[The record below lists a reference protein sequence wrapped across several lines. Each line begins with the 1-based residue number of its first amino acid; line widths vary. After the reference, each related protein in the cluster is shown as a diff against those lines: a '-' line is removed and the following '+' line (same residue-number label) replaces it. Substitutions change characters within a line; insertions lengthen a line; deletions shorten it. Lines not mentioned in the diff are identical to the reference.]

1 MQEFKAKAKRTQKMT
16 RDGVVETNQATG
28 EQTRKSQRE
37 TDDFSGDTAENMT
50 GKALNRA
57 DTERQ
62 RHKAKKRRR
71 KARKD
76 AKQAAKA
83 ATQPQASRL
92 QFKEE
97 ERTDPELAKYVKK
110 SEKAADRLEAA
121 REKIPKQKRIK
132 AAREF
137 DEATGRAKTRLYF
150 EKTDKPQN
158 GKLHHNPADRPVR
171 EIKNYVHG
179 KVSEVEKDNSGVEG
193 AHKSEKVAEKAGGYA
208 SRKLKEGYRSH
219 KLKPYREA
227 AKAEAASRKADTNY
241 LYHKTL
247 KENPELASNPLSR
260 FHQKQQIKRQ
270 YAKDLRA
277 AQKAGAT
284 AGKTAGAAKNTRK
297 ATQKA
302 GEATKKT
309 TDFIARHWKGILTV
323 GVFLL
328 LIVMIF
334 TGLSSCAA
342 IIQGGVSSILG
353 TSYTAEDEAIR
364 EVEADYKELES
375 GLREEIADIETDYPD
390 YDEYQY
396 HLDEIG
402 HNPFALASYLT
413 AKLYDYTREE
423 AQAEIQALFEKQYTL
438 TLREEIQ
445 TRYRTETTTDPETG
459 ETTTE
464 EIPYDYYILHVTLT
478 NRNMETLAGEL
489 LTPEQKEMFDIYM
502 ETKGNK
508 PDVFGEDYAAGT
520 PGSGEYTDYEIPP
533 EALSDERFAAM
544 IEEAEKYL
552 GYPYVWGG
560 SSPSTS
566 FDCSGFVCWV
576 INHSGAG
583 SVGRTTAQGIFNHT
597 TPIAPSEAKPGDI
610 IFFTGTYDSGSAV
623 SHVGIYVGNGM
634 MIHCGNPISYASVN
648 TPYWQSHFYAYGRLP

>member
-1 MQEFKAKAKRTQKMT
+1 MQEFKAKAKTTQKMT
-16 RDGVVETNQATG
+16 RDGVVETNKSTG
-28 EQTRKSQRE
+28 EQTRTSQRE
-37 TDDFSGDTAENMT
+37 TDDFSGSTAENVT
-50 GKALNRA
+50 GKAFDRA
-57 DTERQ
+57 ATERQ
-62 RHKAKKRRR
+62 RYKAMKRRK
-71 KARKD
+71 KANKE
-76 AKQAAKA
+76 AKQARE
-83 ATQPQASRL
+83 ATGKQTTRL
-92 QFKEE
+92 QFTDE
-97 ERTDPELAKYVKK
+97 ERTDPELSKYVKK
-110 SEKAADRLEAA
+110 SEEAADRLEAA
-121 REKIPKQKRIK
+121 RAKIPKQKRIK
-132 AAREF
+132 MAREF

-150 EKTDKPQN
+150 EETDKPPS
-158 GKLHHNPADRPVR
+158 GKLYHNPADRPIQ
-171 EIKNYVHG
+171 EIKNFVHG
-179 KVSEVEKDNSGVEG
+179 KVGEVEKENSGVEG
-193 AHKSEKVAEKAGGYA
+193 AHKTEKLAEKAGGYA
-208 SRKLKEGYRSH
+208 KRKLKEGYRSH

-227 AKAEAASRKADTNY
+227 EKAQAASMKADTNY

-270 YAKDLRA
+270 YAKDLRN
-277 AQKAGAT
+277 
-284 AGKTAGAAKNTRK
+284 AGKSAGKAARK
-297 ATQKA
+297 TGKAA

-309 TDFIARHWKGILTV
+309 TDFIARHWKGILTAC
-323 GVFLL
+323 VFLL
-328 LIVMIF
+328 LIVLIF

-342 IIQGGVSSILG
+342 VIQGGVTSIVG

-402 HNPFALASYLT
+402 HDPFALASYLT

-445 TRYRTETTTDPETG
+445 TRYRTETTTDPDTG

-464 EIPYDYYILHVTLT
+464 QVPYDYYILHVTLT
-478 NRNMETLAGEL
+478 NKNIETLAGEL

-508 PDVFGEDYAAGT
+508 PDVFGENYAT
-520 PGSGEYTDYEIPP
+520 QPGGGQYTDYEIPP

-544 IEEAEKYL
+544 IAEAEKYL

-583 SVGRTTAQGIFNHT
+583 SIGRTTAQGIFNYT
-597 TPIAPSEAKPGDI
+597 TPIAPNEAKPGDI

-648 TPYWQSHFYAYGRLP
+648 TPYWQQHFYAYGRLP

>member
-1 MQEFKAKAKRTQKMT
+1 MQEFKAKAKMTQKMT
-16 RDGVVETNQATG
+16 RDGVVETNEATG
-28 EQTRKSQRE
+28 EQTRTSQRE
-37 TDDFSGDTAENMT
+37 TDDFSGDTAENVT

-57 DTERQ
+57 AAERQ
-62 RHKAKKRRR
+62 RHKAKKRRK
-71 KARKD
+71 KADK
-76 AKQAAKA
+76 
-83 ATQPQASRL
+83 ATQKAQEATGKQTTRL
-92 QFKEE
+92 QFSEA
-97 ERTDPELAKYVKK
+97 ERSDPELAKYVKK
-110 SEKAADRLEAA
+110 SEKAADKLEAA

-150 EKTDKPQN
+150 EKTDKPPN
-158 GKLHHNPADRPVR
+158 GKLRHNPADRPVR

-193 AHKSEKVAEKAGGYA
+193 AHKSEKVAERAGGYA
-208 SRKLKEGYRSH
+208 ARKLKEGYRSH

-227 AKAEAASRKADTNY
+227 AKAEAASQKADTNY

-260 FHQKQQIKRQ
+260 FHQKQQIKKQ
-270 YAKDLRA
+270 YAKELRN
-277 AQKAGAT
+277 
-284 AGKTAGAAKNTRK
+284 AGKSAGTAAKNTRK
-297 ATQKA
+297 AAQKA

-309 TDFIARHWKGILTV
+309 TDFIARHWKAILTV

-342 IIQGGVSSILG
+342 VIQGGVTSIVG

-364 EVEADYKELES
+364 QVEADYKELER

-478 NRNMETLAGEL
+478 NKNIETLAGEL

-508 PDVFGEDYAAGT
+508 PDVFGDDYAAGT
-520 PGSGEYTDYEIPP
+520 PGGGEYTDYEIPP

-544 IEEAEKYL
+544 IAEAEKYL

-576 INHSGAG
+576 INHSGVG
-583 SVGRTTAQGIFNHT
+583 SVGRTTAQGIFNYT

-623 SHVGIYVGNGM
+623 SHVGIYAGNGM

-648 TPYWQSHFYAYGRLP
+648 TPYWQSHFYSYGRLP

>member
-1 MQEFKAKAKRTQKMT
+1 MQEFKARAKMTQKMT
-16 RDGVVETNQATG
+16 RDGVVETNEATG
-28 EQTRKSQRE
+28 EQTRTSQRE
-37 TDDFSGDTAENMT
+37 TDDFSGDTAENVT

-57 DTERQ
+57 AAERQ
-62 RHKAKKRRR
+62 RHKAKKRRK
-71 KARKD
+71 KADK
-76 AKQAAKA
+76 
-83 ATQPQASRL
+83 ATQKAQEATGKQTTRL
-92 QFKEE
+92 QFSEA
-97 ERTDPELAKYVKK
+97 ERSDPELAKYVKK

-150 EKTDKPQN
+150 EKTDKPPN

-193 AHKSEKVAEKAGGYA
+193 AHKSEKVAERAGGYA
-208 SRKLKEGYRSH
+208 ARKLKEGYRSH

-227 AKAEAASRKADTNY
+227 AKAEAASQKADTNY

-297 ATQKA
+297 TTQKA

-309 TDFIARHWKGILTV
+309 TDFIARHWKAILTV

-342 IIQGGVSSILG
+342 VIQGGVTSIVG

-364 EVEADYKELES
+364 QVEADYKELGS

-478 NRNMETLAGEL
+478 NKNIETLAGEL

-508 PDVFGEDYAAGT
+508 PDVFGDDYATGT
-520 PGSGEYTDYEIPP
+520 PGGGEYTDYEIPP

-544 IEEAEKYL
+544 IAEAEKYL

-576 INHSGAG
+576 INHSGVG
-583 SVGRTTAQGIFNHT
+583 NVGRTTAQGIFNYT

-648 TPYWQSHFYAYGRLP
+648 TPYWQSHFYSYGRLP

>member
-1 MQEFKAKAKRTQKMT
+1 MQEFKAKAKMTQKMT
-16 RDGVVETNQATG
+16 RDGVVETNEATG
-28 EQTRKSQRE
+28 EQTRTSQRE
-37 TDDFSGDTAENMT
+37 TDDFSGDTAENVT

-57 DTERQ
+57 AAERQ
-62 RHKAKKRRR
+62 RHKAKKRRK
-71 KARKD
+71 KADK
-76 AKQAAKA
+76 
-83 ATQPQASRL
+83 ATQKAQEATGKQTTRL
-92 QFKEE
+92 QFSEA

-150 EKTDKPQN
+150 EKTDKPPN

-193 AHKSEKVAEKAGGYA
+193 AHKSEKVAERAGGYA
-208 SRKLKEGYRSH
+208 ARKLKEGYRSH

-227 AKAEAASRKADTNY
+227 AKAEAASQKADTNY

-277 AQKAGAT
+277 AQKAGTA

-297 ATQKA
+297 AAQKA

-309 TDFIARHWKGILTV
+309 TDFIARHWKAILTV

-342 IIQGGVSSILG
+342 VIQGGVTSIVG

-364 EVEADYKELES
+364 QVEADYKELES

-478 NRNMETLAGEL
+478 NKNIETLAGEL

-508 PDVFGEDYAAGT
+508 PDVFGDDYAAGT
-520 PGSGEYTDYEIPP
+520 PGGGEYTDYEIPP
-533 EALSDERFAAM
+533 EALSDERFADM
-544 IEEAEKYL
+544 IAEAEKYL

-576 INHSGAG
+576 INHSGVG
-583 SVGRTTAQGIFNHT
+583 NVGRTTAQGIFNYT

-648 TPYWQSHFYAYGRLP
+648 TPYWQSHFYSYGRLP

>member
-1 MQEFKAKAKRTQKMT
+1 MQEFKATAKTTQKMT

-28 EQTRKSQRE
+28 EQTKKSQRE
-37 TDDFSGDTAENMT
+37 TDDFSGDTAESMT
-50 GKALNRA
+50 GKALDRA
-57 DTERQ
+57 ATERQ
-62 RHKAKKRRR
+62 RHKAKKRRK
-71 KARKD
+71 KAN
-76 AKQAAKA
+76 KA
-83 ATQPQASRL
+83 AQKAQEATGKQTTRL

-110 SEKAADRLEAA
+110 SEKAADKLEAA

-150 EKTDKPQN
+150 EKTDKPPN
-158 GKLHHNPADRPVR
+158 GKLHHNPADRPMR

-179 KVSEVEKDNSGVEG
+179 KVGEVEKDNSGVEG
-193 AHKSEKVAEKAGGYA
+193 AHKSEKVAERAGGYA

-219 KLKPYREA
+219 KLKPYRQA
-227 AKAEAASRKADTNY
+227 AKAEAASQKADTNY

-247 KENPELASNPLSR
+247 KENPELACNPLSR
-260 FHQKQQIKRQ
+260 FHQKQQIKKQ
-270 YAKDLRA
+270 YAKELRGVG
-277 AQKAGAT
+277 KS
-284 AGKTAGAAKNTRK
+284 AGKTAKNTRK
-297 ATQKA
+297 AAQKA

-342 IIQGGVSSILG
+342 IIQGGVSSIVG

-364 EVEADYKELES
+364 EVEADYKELER

-478 NRNMETLAGEL
+478 NKNIETLAGEL

-508 PDVFGEDYAAGT
+508 PDVFGDDYATGT

-544 IEEAEKYL
+544 IAEAEKYL

-576 INHSGAG
+576 INQSGVG

-597 TPIAPSEAKPGDI
+597 TPITPSEAKPGDI

-623 SHVGIYVGNGM
+623 SHVGIYAGNGM

-648 TPYWQSHFYAYGRLP
+648 TPYWQSHFYSYGRLP

>member
-1 MQEFKAKAKRTQKMT
+1 MQEFKAKAKTTQKMT

-28 EQTRKSQRE
+28 EQTQKSQRE
-37 TDDFSGDTAENMT
+37 TDDFSGGTAENMT

-57 DTERQ
+57 AAERQ
-62 RHKAKKRRR
+62 HHKAKKRRK
-71 KARKD
+71 KADK
-76 AKQAAKA
+76 AVKKAQEATGKQ
-83 ATQPQASRL
+83 TTRL
-92 QFKEE
+92 QFSEA

-132 AAREF
+132 AARKF
-137 DEATGRAKTRLYF
+137 DEETGRAKTRLYF
-150 EKTDKPQN
+150 EKTDKPPN

-193 AHKSEKVAEKAGGYA
+193 AHKSEKVAERAGSYA

-227 AKAEAASRKADTNY
+227 AKAEAASQKADTNY

-277 AQKAGAT
+277 AQKAGKT
-284 AGKTAGAAKNTRK
+284 AGKTAGAAKNARK
-297 ATQKA
+297 AAGKA

-342 IIQGGVSSILG
+342 IIQGGVSSIVG

-375 GLREEIADIETDYPD
+375 ELREEIADIETDYPD

-402 HNPFALASYLT
+402 HDPFALASYLT

-438 TLREEIQ
+438 ALREEIQ

-478 NRNMETLAGEL
+478 NKNIKTLAGEL
-489 LTPEQKEMFDIYM
+489 LTPEQKEMFDVYM

-508 PDVFGEDYAAGT
+508 PDVFGDDYATGT

-544 IEEAEKYL
+544 IAEAEKYL

-576 INHSGAG
+576 INQSGVG
-583 SVGRTTAQGIFNHT
+583 SVGRTTAQGIFNYT
-597 TPIAPSEAKPGDI
+597 TPIAPGEAKPGDI

-623 SHVGIYVGNGM
+623 SHVGIYAGNGM

-648 TPYWQSHFYAYGRLP
+648 TPYWQSHFYSYGRLP

>member
-1 MQEFKAKAKRTQKMT
+1 MQEFKAKAKTTQKMT

-28 EQTRKSQRE
+28 EQTRKSRRE
-37 TDDFSGDTAENMT
+37 TDDFSGDTAENVT
-50 GKALNRA
+50 GKAFDRA
-57 DTERQ
+57 ATERQ
-62 RHKAKKRRR
+62 RHKAKKRRK
-71 KARKD
+71 KAEKE
-76 AKQAAKA
+76 AKKAQEAAGK
-83 ATQPQASRL
+83 QASRL
-92 QFKEE
+92 QFSDE
-97 ERTDPELAKYVKK
+97 ERTDPELAKYVQK

-121 REKIPKQKRIK
+121 RAKIPKQKRIK

-150 EKTDKPQN
+150 EKTDKPPDT
-158 GKLHHNPADRPVR
+158 KLHHNPADRPLR

-179 KVSEVEKDNSGVEG
+179 KVGEVEKENSGVEG
-193 AHKSEKVAEKAGGYA
+193 AHKTEKLAEKAGGYA

-227 AKAEAASRKADTNY
+227 AKAEVASMKADTNY
-241 LYHKTL
+241 LYHKTI

-270 YAKDLRA
+270 YAKDLR
-277 AQKAGAT
+277 G
-284 AGKTAGAAKNTRK
+284 AGKSARKAAKKTGK
-297 ATQKA
+297 AA

-309 TDFIARHWKGILTV
+309 TDFIARHWKGILTAS
-323 GVFLL
+323 VFLL

-342 IIQGGVSSILG
+342 ILQGGVTSVVG

-364 EVEADYKELES
+364 EVEADYKELEKD
-375 GLREEIADIETDYPD
+375 LREEIADIESDYPD

-413 AKLYDYTREE
+413 AKLYDYTRQE
-423 AQAEIQALFEKQYTL
+423 AQAELQALFEKQYTL

-445 TRYRTETTTDPETG
+445 TRYRTETTTDPDTG

-464 EIPYDYYILHVTLT
+464 EVPYDYYILHVTLT
-478 NRNMETLAGEL
+478 NKNIETLAGEL

-508 PDVFGEDYAAGT
+508 PDIFGEDYAAT
-520 PGSGEYTDYEIPP
+520 PGGGQYTDYEIPP

-544 IEEAEKYL
+544 IAEAEKYL

-583 SVGRTTAQGIFNHT
+583 SVGRTTAQGIFNYT

-648 TPYWQSHFYAYGRLP
+648 TPYWQSHFYSYGRLP

>member
-1 MQEFKAKAKRTQKMT
+1 MQEFKAKAKTTQKMT
-16 RDGVVETNQATG
+16 RDGVVETNKATG
-28 EQTRKSQRE
+28 EQTRTSQRE

-57 DTERQ
+57 ATERQ

-71 KARKD
+71 KAKKD

-83 ATQPQASRL
+83 AGQPQASRL
-92 QFKEE
+92 QFSEA
-97 ERTDPELAKYVKK
+97 ERTDPELSKYVKK

-150 EKTDKPQN
+150 EKTDKPPN
-158 GKLHHNPADRPVR
+158 GKLHHNPADRPIR

-179 KVSEVEKDNSGVEG
+179 KVGEVEKENSGVEG
-193 AHKSEKVAEKAGGYA
+193 AHKSEKLAEKAGGYA
-208 SRKLKEGYRSH
+208 ARKLKEGYRSH
-219 KLKPYREA
+219 KLKPYKKA
-227 AKAEAASRKADTNY
+227 AKAEEASRKADTNY

-277 AQKAGAT
+277 AQKAGKSV
-284 AGKTAGAAKNTRK
+284 GKTAKKTGK
-297 ATQKA
+297 AA

-328 LIVMIF
+328 LTVMIF

-342 IIQGGVSSILG
+342 VIQGGVTSIVG

-364 EVEADYKELES
+364 EVEADYKELEKD
-375 GLREEIADIETDYPD
+375 LREEIADIESDYPD

-402 HNPFALASYLT
+402 HDPFALASYLT
-413 AKLYDYTREE
+413 AKLYDYTRQE

-445 TRYRTETTTDPETG
+445 TRYRTETTT
-459 ETTTE
+459 E
-464 EIPYDYYILHVTLT
+464 EVPYDYYILHVTLT
-478 NRNMETLAGEL
+478 NKNIETLAGEL

-520 PGSGEYTDYEIPP
+520 PGGGEYTDYEIPP

-544 IEEAEKYL
+544 IAEAEKYL

-576 INHSGAG
+576 INHSGVG

-623 SHVGIYVGNGM
+623 SHVGIYAGNGM

-648 TPYWQSHFYAYGRLP
+648 TPYWQSHFYSYSRLP

>member
-1 MQEFKAKAKRTQKMT
+1 MQEFKAKAKTTQKMT

-28 EQTRKSQRE
+28 EQTKKSQRE
-37 TDDFSGDTAENMT
+37 TDDFSGGTVENMT

-57 DTERQ
+57 AERQ
-62 RHKAKKRRR
+62 RHKAKKRRK
-71 KARKD
+71 KADK
-76 AKQAAKA
+76 AVKKAQEATGKQ
-83 ATQPQASRL
+83 TTRL
-92 QFKEE
+92 QFSEA

-150 EKTDKPQN
+150 EKTDKPPN

-193 AHKSEKVAEKAGGYA
+193 AHKSEKLAERAGSYA

-219 KLKPYREA
+219 KLKPYRKA
-227 AKAEAASRKADTNY
+227 AEAEAASQKADTNY

-260 FHQKQQIKRQ
+260 FHQKQQIKKQ

-297 ATQKA
+297 AAQKA

-309 TDFIARHWKGILTV
+309 TDFIARHWKAILTV

-342 IIQGGVSSILG
+342 VIQGGVSSVLG

-375 GLREEIADIETDYPD
+375 ELREEIADIETDYPD

-402 HNPFALASYLT
+402 HDPFALASYLT

-478 NRNMETLAGEL
+478 NKNMETLAGEL

-520 PGSGEYTDYEIPP
+520 PGGGEYTDYEIPP

-544 IEEAEKYL
+544 IAEAEKYL

-576 INHSGAG
+576 INHSGG
-583 SVGRTTAQGIFNHT
+583 SVGRTTAQGIFNYT

-623 SHVGIYVGNGM
+623 SHVGIYAGNGM

-648 TPYWQSHFYAYGRLP
+648 TPYWQSHFYSYGRLP

>member
-37 TDDFSGDTAENMT
+37 TEDFSGDTAENVT
-50 GKALNRA
+50 GKSLNRA
-57 DTERQ
+57 ATERQ
-62 RHKAKKRRR
+62 RHKAKKRRK
-71 KARKD
+71 KAN
-76 AKQAAKA
+76 KA
-83 ATQPQASRL
+83 AQKAQEATGKQTTRL

-110 SEKAADRLEAA
+110 SEKAADKLEAA

-132 AAREF
+132 AARKF
-137 DEATGRAKTRLYF
+137 DEETGRAKTRLYF
-150 EKTDKPQN
+150 EKTDKPPN

-193 AHKSEKVAEKAGGYA
+193 AHKSEKAAERASSYA

-227 AKAEAASRKADTNY
+227 AKAEAASQKADTNY

-277 AQKAGAT
+277 AQKAGKT

-297 ATQKA
+297 TAQKA

-342 IIQGGVSSILG
+342 IIQGGVSSIVG

-364 EVEADYKELES
+364 QVETDYKELER

-413 AKLYDYTREE
+413 AKHYDYTREE
-423 AQAEIQALFEKQYTL
+423 ARAEIQALFEKQYTL

-445 TRYRTETTTDPETG
+445 TRYHTETTTDPETG

-478 NRNMETLAGEL
+478 NKNIEALAGEL

-508 PDVFGEDYAAGT
+508 PDIFGDDYAAGT
-520 PGSGEYTDYEIPP
+520 PGGGEYTDYEIPP

-544 IEEAEKYL
+544 IAEAEKYL

-583 SVGRTTAQGIFNHT
+583 SVGRTTAQGIFNYT

-623 SHVGIYVGNGM
+623 SHVGIYAGNGM

-648 TPYWQSHFYAYGRLP
+648 TPYWQQHFYAYGRLP

>member
-1 MQEFKAKAKRTQKMT
+1 MQEFKAKAKTTQKMT

-28 EQTRKSQRE
+28 EQTRKSRRE
-37 TDDFSGDTAENMT
+37 TDDFSGDTAENVT
-50 GKALNRA
+50 GKAFDRA
-57 DTERQ
+57 ATERQ

-71 KARKD
+71 KAEKE
-76 AKQAAKA
+76 AKQAQEA
-83 ATQPQASRL
+83 AGKQTSRL
-92 QFKEE
+92 QFSDE
-97 ERTDPELAKYVKK
+97 ERTDPELTKYVKK
-110 SEKAADRLEAA
+110 SEKAADKLEAA
-121 REKIPKQKRIK
+121 RAKIPKQKRLK

-150 EKTDKPQN
+150 EETDKPPS
-158 GKLHHNPADRPVR
+158 GKLHHNPADRPLR

-179 KVSEVEKDNSGVEG
+179 KVGEVEKENSGVEG
-193 AHKSEKVAEKAGGYA
+193 AHKTEKLAEKAGGYA
-208 SRKLKEGYRSH
+208 SRKLKESCRSH
-219 KLKPYREA
+219 NLKPYREA
-227 AKAEAASRKADTNY
+227 AKAEAASMKADTNY
-241 LYHKTL
+241 LYHKTI

-270 YAKDLRA
+270 YAKDLR
-277 AQKAGAT
+277 G
-284 AGKTAGAAKNTRK
+284 AGKSAGKAAKKTGK
-297 ATQKA
+297 AA

-342 IIQGGVSSILG
+342 ILQGGVSSVLG

-364 EVEADYKELES
+364 EVEADYKELEKD
-375 GLREEIADIETDYPD
+375 LREEIADIESDYPD

-413 AKLYDYTREE
+413 AKLYDYTRQE
-423 AQAEIQALFEKQYTL
+423 AQAELQALFEKQYTL

-445 TRYRTETTTDPETG
+445 TRYRTETSTDPETG

-464 EIPYDYYILHVTLT
+464 EVPYDYYILHVTLT
-478 NRNMETLAGEL
+478 NKNIETLAGEL

-508 PDVFGEDYAAGT
+508 PDIFGEDYAAT
-520 PGSGEYTDYEIPP
+520 PGGGQYTDYEIPP

-544 IEEAEKYL
+544 IAEAEKYL

-576 INHSGAG
+576 INQSGVG

-597 TPIAPSEAKPGDI
+597 TPITPSEAKPGDI

-648 TPYWQSHFYAYGRLP
+648 TPYWQQHFYAYGRLP

>member
-1 MQEFKAKAKRTQKMT
+1 MQEFKAKAKTTQKMT
-16 RDGVVETNQATG
+16 RNGVVETNQATG

-37 TDDFSGDTAENMT
+37 TDDFSGDTAENVT
-50 GKALNRA
+50 GKSLNRA
-57 DTERQ
+57 ATERQ
-62 RHKAKKRRR
+62 RHKAKKRRK
-71 KARKD
+71 KAN
-76 AKQAAKA
+76 KA
-83 ATQPQASRL
+83 AQKAQEATGKQTTRL

-97 ERTDPELAKYVKK
+97 ERTAPELAKYVKK
-110 SEKAADRLEAA
+110 SEKAADKLEAA

-150 EKTDKPQN
+150 EKTDKPPN
-158 GKLHHNPADRPVR
+158 GKLHHNPADRPMR

-179 KVSEVEKDNSGVEG
+179 KVCEVEKDNSGVEG
-193 AHKSEKVAEKAGGYA
+193 AHKSEKAAERAGGYA
-208 SRKLKEGYRSH
+208 ARKLKEGYRSH

-227 AKAEAASRKADTNY
+227 ANAEAASRKADTNY

-247 KENPELASNPLSR
+247 KENPELASSPLSR

-277 AQKAGAT
+277 AQKAGKT

-297 ATQKA
+297 AAQKT
-302 GEATKKT
+302 GKATKKT

-342 IIQGGVSSILG
+342 TIQGGVSSIVG

-364 EVEADYKELES
+364 QVEADYKELER

-423 AQAEIQALFEKQYTL
+423 ARAEIQALFEKQYTL

-478 NRNMETLAGEL
+478 NKNIEALAGEL

-508 PDVFGEDYAAGT
+508 PDIFGDDYAAGT

-544 IEEAEKYL
+544 IAEAEKYL

-576 INHSGAG
+576 INHSGVG
-583 SVGRTTAQGIFNHT
+583 SVGRTTAQGIFNYT
-597 TPIAPSEAKPGDI
+597 TPIAPGEAKPGDI

-623 SHVGIYVGNGM
+623 SHVGIYAGNGM

-648 TPYWQSHFYAYGRLP
+648 TPYWQSHFYSYGRLP

>member
-1 MQEFKAKAKRTQKMT
+1 MQEFKAKAKTTQKMT

-37 TDDFSGDTAENMT
+37 TEDFSGDAAENVT

-57 DTERQ
+57 AAERQ

-71 KARKD
+71 KAKKD

-83 ATQPQASRL
+83 AAQPQASRL

-110 SEKAADRLEAA
+110 SEKAADQLEAA

-150 EKTDKPQN
+150 EKTDKPPD
-158 GKLHHNPADRPVR
+158 GKPHRNPADRPLR
-171 EIKNYVHG
+171 EVKNFVHG

-193 AHKSEKVAEKAGGYA
+193 AHKSEKAAEKAGGYA

-219 KLKPYREA
+219 KLKPYRKA
-227 AKAEAASRKADTNY
+227 AKAEAASQKADTNY
-241 LYHKTL
+241 FYHKTL

-277 AQKAGAT
+277 AQKAGKS
-284 AGKTAGAAKNTRK
+284 AGKTAKSTRK

-309 TDFIARHWKGILTV
+309 TDFIARHWKAILTV

-342 IIQGGVSSILG
+342 VIQGGFSSVLG

-402 HNPFALASYLT
+402 HDPFALASYLT
-413 AKLYDYTREE
+413 AKLHDYTREE
-423 AQAEIQALFEKQYTL
+423 AQAEKQALFEKQYTL
-438 TLREEIQ
+438 TLREEKQ
-445 TRYRTETTTDPETG
+445 TRNRTETTTDP
-459 ETTTE
+459 
-464 EIPYDYYILHVTLT
+464 
-478 NRNMETLAGEL
+478 
-489 LTPEQKEMFDIYM
+489 
-502 ETKGNK
+502 
-508 PDVFGEDYAAGT
+508 
-520 PGSGEYTDYEIPP
+520 
-533 EALSDERFAAM
+533 
-544 IEEAEKYL
+544 
-552 GYPYVWGG
+552 
-560 SSPSTS
+560 
-566 FDCSGFVCWV
+566 
-576 INHSGAG
+576 
-583 SVGRTTAQGIFNHT
+583 
-597 TPIAPSEAKPGDI
+597 
-610 IFFTGTYDSGSAV
+610 
-623 SHVGIYVGNGM
+623 
-634 MIHCGNPISYASVN
+634 
-648 TPYWQSHFYAYGRLP
+648 

>member
-1 MQEFKAKAKRTQKMT
+1 MQEFKAKAKTTQKMT
-16 RDGVVETNQATG
+16 RDGVVETDKATG
-28 EQTRKSQRE
+28 EQTRTSSRE
-37 TDDFSGDTAENMT
+37 TDDFSGDTAENVT
-50 GKALNRA
+50 GKAFDRA
-57 DTERQ
+57 ATERQ
-62 RHKAKKRRR
+62 RHKAKKRRK
-71 KARKD
+71 KAGKEAEQ
-76 AKQAAKA
+76 AKE
-83 ATQPQASRL
+83 ATGKQTARL
-92 QFKEE
+92 QFTDE
-97 ERTDPELAKYVKK
+97 ERTDPELSKYVKK

-121 REKIPKQKRIK
+121 RAKIPKQKRIK
-132 AAREF
+132 MAREF

-150 EKTDKPQN
+150 EETDKPPS
-158 GKLHHNPADRPVR
+158 GKLYHNPADRPIQ
-171 EIKNYVHG
+171 EIKNFVHG
-179 KVSEVEKDNSGVEG
+179 KVGEVEKENSGVEG
-193 AHKSEKVAEKAGGYA
+193 AHKTEKLAEKAGGYA
-208 SRKLKEGYRSH
+208 KRKLKEGYRSH

-227 AKAEAASRKADTNY
+227 EKAQAASMKADTNY

-270 YAKDLRA
+270 YAKELRN
-277 AQKAGAT
+277 
-284 AGKTAGAAKNTRK
+284 AGKSAGKAARK
-297 ATQKA
+297 TGKAA

-328 LIVMIF
+328 LIVLIF

-342 IIQGGVSSILG
+342 MIQGGVTSIVG

-402 HNPFALASYLT
+402 HDPFALASYLT

-445 TRYRTETTTDPETG
+445 TRYRTETTTDPDTG

-464 EIPYDYYILHVTLT
+464 QVPYDYYILHVTLT
-478 NRNMETLAGEL
+478 NKNIETLAGEL

-508 PDVFGEDYAAGT
+508 PDVFGENYAT
-520 PGSGEYTDYEIPP
+520 QPGGGQYTDYEIPP

-544 IEEAEKYL
+544 IAEAEKYL

-583 SVGRTTAQGIFNHT
+583 SIGRTTAQGIFNYT
-597 TPIAPSEAKPGDI
+597 TPIAPGEAKPGDI

-648 TPYWQSHFYAYGRLP
+648 TPYWQSHFYSYGRLP

>member
-1 MQEFKAKAKRTQKMT
+1 MGRVCGLT
-16 RDGVVETNQATG
+16 
-28 EQTRKSQRE
+28 
-37 TDDFSGDTAENMT
+37 
-50 GKALNRA
+50 
-57 DTERQ
+57 
-62 RHKAKKRRR
+62 HKAKKRRR
-71 KARKD
+71 KAEKE
-76 AKQAAKA
+76 AKQAQEA
-83 ATQPQASRL
+83 AGKQTSRL
-92 QFKEE
+92 QFSDE
-97 ERTDPELAKYVKK
+97 ERTDPELTKYVKK
-110 SEKAADRLEAA
+110 SEKAADKLEAA
-121 REKIPKQKRIK
+121 RAKIPKQKRLK

-150 EKTDKPQN
+150 EETDKPPS
-158 GKLHHNPADRPVR
+158 GKLHHNPADRPLR

-179 KVSEVEKDNSGVEG
+179 KVGEVEKENSGVEG
-193 AHKSEKVAEKAGGYA
+193 AHKTEKLAEKAGGYA
-208 SRKLKEGYRSH
+208 SRKLKESCRSH
-219 KLKPYREA
+219 NLKPYREA
-227 AKAEAASRKADTNY
+227 AKAEAASMKADTNY
-241 LYHKTL
+241 LYHKTI

-270 YAKDLRA
+270 YAKDLR
-277 AQKAGAT
+277 G
-284 AGKTAGAAKNTRK
+284 AGKSAGKAAKKTGK
-297 ATQKA
+297 AA

-342 IIQGGVSSILG
+342 ILQGGVSSVLG

-364 EVEADYKELES
+364 EVEADYKELEKD
-375 GLREEIADIETDYPD
+375 LREEIADIESDYPD

-413 AKLYDYTREE
+413 AKLYDYTRQE
-423 AQAEIQALFEKQYTL
+423 AQAELQALFEKQYTL

-445 TRYRTETTTDPETG
+445 TRYRTESTTDPDTG

-464 EIPYDYYILHVTLT
+464 EVPYDYYILHVTLT
-478 NRNMETLAGEL
+478 NKNIETLAGEL

-508 PDVFGEDYAAGT
+508 PDIFGEDYAAT
-520 PGSGEYTDYEIPP
+520 PGGGQYTDYEIPP

-544 IEEAEKYL
+544 IAEAEKYL

-583 SVGRTTAQGIFNHT
+583 SVGRTTAQGIFNYT

-648 TPYWQSHFYAYGRLP
+648 TPYWQQHFYAYGRLP

>member
-1 MQEFKAKAKRTQKMT
+1 MQEFKAKAKTTQKMT

-37 TDDFSGDTAENMT
+37 TEDFSGDAAENVT

-57 DTERQ
+57 AAERQ

-71 KARKD
+71 KAKKD

-83 ATQPQASRL
+83 AAQPQASRL

-121 REKIPKQKRIK
+121 RDKIPKQKRIK
-132 AAREF
+132 AARKF
-137 DEATGRAKTRLYF
+137 DEETGRAKTRLYF
-150 EKTDKPQN
+150 EKTDKPPD
-158 GKLHHNPADRPVR
+158 GKPHRNPADRPLR
-171 EIKNYVHG
+171 EVKNFVHG

-193 AHKSEKVAEKAGGYA
+193 AHKSEKVAERAGGYA

-227 AKAEAASRKADTNY
+227 AKAETASRKADTNY
-241 LYHKTL
+241 FYHKTL

-277 AQKAGAT
+277 AQKAGKS
-284 AGKTAGAAKNTRK
+284 AGKTAKSTRK

-309 TDFIARHWKGILTV
+309 TDFIARHWKAILTV

-342 IIQGGVSSILG
+342 VIQGGFSSVLG

-413 AKLYDYTREE
+413 AKLHDYTREE
-423 AQAEIQALFEKQYTL
+423 ARAEIQALFEKQYTL

-478 NRNMETLAGEL
+478 NKNIETLAGEL

-520 PGSGEYTDYEIPP
+520 PGGGQYTDYEIPP

-544 IEEAEKYL
+544 IAEAEKYL

-583 SVGRTTAQGIFNHT
+583 NVGRTTAQGIFNYT

-648 TPYWQSHFYAYGRLP
+648 TPYWQSHFYSYGRLP

>member
-1 MQEFKAKAKRTQKMT
+1 MQEFKARAKMTQKMT
-16 RDGVVETNQATG
+16 RDGVVETNEATG
-28 EQTRKSQRE
+28 EQTRTSQRE
-37 TDDFSGDTAENMT
+37 TDGFSGDTAKNMT

-57 DTERQ
+57 ATERQ
-62 RHKAKKRRR
+62 HHKAKKRQR
-71 KARKD
+71 K
-76 AKQAAKA
+76 AAKA
-83 ATQPQASRL
+83 VKKAKEATGKQTTHL
-92 QFKEE
+92 QFSEA

-150 EKTDKPQN
+150 EKTDKPPN

-193 AHKSEKVAEKAGGYA
+193 AHKTEKLAERAGGYA
-208 SRKLKEGYRSH
+208 ARKLKEGYRSH

-227 AKAEAASRKADTNY
+227 AKAEAASQKADTNY
-241 LYHKTL
+241 LYRKTL
-247 KENPELASNPLSR
+247 KENPKLASSPLSR

-277 AQKAGAT
+277 AQKAGST

-309 TDFIARHWKGILTV
+309 TDFIARHWKAILTV

-342 IIQGGVSSILG
+342 VIQGGVTSIVG

-364 EVEADYKELES
+364 QVEADYKELES

-464 EIPYDYYILHVTLT
+464 EIPYHYYILHVTLT
-478 NRNMETLAGEL
+478 NKNIETLAGEL

-508 PDVFGEDYAAGT
+508 PDVFGDDYATGT
-520 PGSGEYTDYEIPP
+520 PGGGEYTDYEIPS

-544 IEEAEKYL
+544 IAEAEKYL

-576 INHSGAG
+576 INHSGVG
-583 SVGRTTAQGIFNHT
+583 NVGRTTAQGIFNYT

-610 IFFTGTYDSGSAV
+610 IFFTGTYDSGSTV

>member
-1 MQEFKAKAKRTQKMT
+1 MQEFKAKAKTTQKMT

-28 EQTRKSQRE
+28 EQTRKSHRE
-37 TDDFSGDTAENMT
+37 TDDFSGDTAENVT
-50 GKALNRA
+50 GKAFDRA
-57 DTERQ
+57 ATERQ
-62 RHKAKKRRR
+62 RHKAKKRRK
-71 KARKD
+71 KAEKE
-76 AKQAAKA
+76 AKQAQE
-83 ATQPQASRL
+83 ATGKQTSRL
-92 QFKEE
+92 QFSDE

-110 SEKAADRLEAA
+110 SENAADRLEAA
-121 REKIPKQKRIK
+121 RAKIPKQKRIK

-150 EKTDKPQN
+150 EKTDKPPDT
-158 GKLHHNPADRPVR
+158 KLHHNPADRPVR

-179 KVSEVEKDNSGVEG
+179 KVGEVEKENSGVEG
-193 AHKSEKVAEKAGGYA
+193 AHKTEKLAEKAGGYA
-208 SRKLKEGYRSH
+208 SRKLKEGCRSH

-227 AKAEAASRKADTNY
+227 AKAEAASMKADTNY
-241 LYHKTL
+241 LYHKTI

-270 YAKDLRA
+270 YAKDLQA
-277 AQKAGAT
+277 AQKAGKT
-284 AGKTAGAAKNTRK
+284 AGKTAGTAKKTGK
-297 ATQKA
+297 AA

-309 TDFIARHWKGILTV
+309 TDFIARHWKGILTAS
-323 GVFLL
+323 VFLL

-342 IIQGGVSSILG
+342 ILQGGVTSVVG
-353 TSYTAEDEAIR
+353 TSYTAGDEAIR
-364 EVEADYKELES
+364 EVEADYKELEKD
-375 GLREEIADIETDYPD
+375 LREEIADIESDYPD

-413 AKLYDYTREE
+413 AKLYDYTRQE
-423 AQAEIQALFEKQYTL
+423 AQAELQALFEKQYTL

-445 TRYRTETTTDPETG
+445 TRYRTETTTDPDTG

-464 EIPYDYYILHVTLT
+464 EVPYDYYILHVTLT
-478 NRNMETLAGEL
+478 NKNIETLAGEL

-508 PDVFGEDYAAGT
+508 PDIFGEDYAAT
-520 PGSGEYTDYEIPP
+520 PGGGQYTDYEIPP

-544 IEEAEKYL
+544 IAEAEKYL

-583 SVGRTTAQGIFNHT
+583 SVGRTTAQGIFNYT

-634 MIHCGNPISYASVN
+634 MIHCGNPISYTSVN
-648 TPYWQSHFYAYGRLP
+648 TPYWQQHFYAYGRLP

>member
-342 IIQGGVSSILG
+342 IIQGGVSSIVG

-375 GLREEIADIETDYPD
+375 ELREEIADIETDYPD

-544 IEEAEKYL
+544 IAEAEKYL

>member
-1 MQEFKAKAKRTQKMT
+1 MQEFKAKAKTTQKMT
-16 RDGVVETNQATG
+16 RDGVVEINKATG

-37 TDDFSGDTAENMT
+37 TDDFSGDTAENVT
-50 GKALNRA
+50 GKAFDRA
-57 DTERQ
+57 ATERQ
-62 RHKAKKRRR
+62 RHRAKKRRR
-71 KARKD
+71 KAKKE
-76 AKQAAKA
+76 AKQAQE
-83 ATQPQASRL
+83 ATGKQASRL
-92 QFKEE
+92 QFSEA
-97 ERTDPELAKYVKK
+97 ERSDPELAKYVKK

-150 EKTDKPQN
+150 EKTDKPPN
-158 GKLHHNPADRPVR
+158 GKLHHNPADRPIR

-179 KVSEVEKDNSGVEG
+179 KVGEVEKENSGVEG
-193 AHKSEKVAEKAGGYA
+193 AHKTEKLAEKAGGYA
-208 SRKLKEGYRSH
+208 GRKLKEGYRSH
-219 KLKPYREA
+219 KLKPYRAA
-227 AKAEAASRKADTNY
+227 AKAEAASMKADTNY

-247 KENPELASNPLSR
+247 KENPELAGNPLSR

-277 AQKAGAT
+277 AQKAGKT
-284 AGKTAGAAKNTRK
+284 AGKTAGTAKK
-297 ATQKA
+297 AGKAA

-309 TDFIARHWKGILTV
+309 TDFIARHWKGILTAS
-323 GVFLL
+323 VFLL

-342 IIQGGVSSILG
+342 IIQGGVSSIVG

-364 EVEADYKELES
+364 EVEADYKELEKD
-375 GLREEIADIETDYPD
+375 LREEIADIETDYPD

-402 HNPFALASYLT
+402 HDPFALASYLT
-413 AKLYDYTREE
+413 AKLYDYTRQE
-423 AQAEIQALFEKQYTL
+423 AQAELQALFEKQYTL

-464 EIPYDYYILHVTLT
+464 EVPYDYYILHVTLT
-478 NRNMETLAGEL
+478 NKNIETLAGEL

-508 PDVFGEDYAAGT
+508 PDVFGEDYATGT
-520 PGSGEYTDYEIPP
+520 PGGGQYTDYEIPP

-544 IEEAEKYL
+544 IAEAEKYL

-576 INHSGAG
+576 INHSGVG
-583 SVGRTTAQGIFNHT
+583 NVGRTTAQGIFNYT

-648 TPYWQSHFYAYGRLP
+648 TPYWQSHFYSYGRLP

>member
-1 MQEFKAKAKRTQKMT
+1 MQEFKARAKMTQKMT
-16 RDGVVETNQATG
+16 RDGVVETNEATG

-37 TDDFSGDTAENMT
+37 TDDFSGDTAENVT

-57 DTERQ
+57 AAERQ
-62 RHKAKKRRR
+62 RHKAKKRRK
-71 KARKD
+71 KADK
-76 AKQAAKA
+76 ATKKAQEATGKQ
-83 ATQPQASRL
+83 TTRL
-92 QFKEE
+92 QFSEA

-137 DEATGRAKTRLYF
+137 DEATGRAKNRLYF
-150 EKTDKPQN
+150 EKTDKPPN

-193 AHKSEKVAEKAGGYA
+193 AHKTEKLAERAGGYA
-208 SRKLKEGYRSH
+208 ARKLKEGYRSH

-227 AKAEAASRKADTNY
+227 AKAEAASQKADTNY

-277 AQKAGAT
+277 AQKAGST

-297 ATQKA
+297 AAQKA

-309 TDFIARHWKGILTV
+309 TDFIARHWKAILTV

-342 IIQGGVSSILG
+342 VIQGGITSIVG

-364 EVEADYKELES
+364 QVEADYKELES

-423 AQAEIQALFEKQYTL
+423 AQDEIRALFEKQYTL

-445 TRYRTETTTDPETG
+445 TRYRTETG

-478 NRNMETLAGEL
+478 NKNIETLAGEL

-508 PDVFGEDYAAGT
+508 PDVFGDDYAAGT
-520 PGSGEYTDYEIPP
+520 PGGGEYTDYEIPP

-544 IEEAEKYL
+544 IAEAEKYL

-576 INHSGAG
+576 INHSGVG
-583 SVGRTTAQGIFNHT
+583 NVGRTTAQGIFNYT
-597 TPIAPSEAKPGDI
+597 TPIAPGEAKPGDI

-648 TPYWQSHFYAYGRLP
+648 TPYWQSHFYSYGRLP

>member
-1 MQEFKAKAKRTQKMT
+1 MQEFKARAKMTQKMT
-16 RDGVVETNQATG
+16 RDGVVETNEATG

-37 TDDFSGDTAENMT
+37 TDDFSGDTAENVT

-57 DTERQ
+57 AAERQ
-62 RHKAKKRRR
+62 RHKAKKRRK
-71 KARKD
+71 KADK
-76 AKQAAKA
+76 ATKKAQEATGKQ
-83 ATQPQASRL
+83 TTRL
-92 QFKEE
+92 QFSEA

-137 DEATGRAKTRLYF
+137 DEATGRAKNRLYF
-150 EKTDKPQN
+150 EKTDKPPN

-193 AHKSEKVAEKAGGYA
+193 AHKTEKLAERAGGYA
-208 SRKLKEGYRSH
+208 ARKLKEGYRSH

-227 AKAEAASRKADTNY
+227 AKAEAASQKADTNY

-277 AQKAGAT
+277 AQKAGST

-297 ATQKA
+297 AAQKA

-309 TDFIARHWKGILTV
+309 TDFIARHWKGILTAS
-323 GVFLL
+323 VFLL

-342 IIQGGVSSILG
+342 MIQGGVTSIVG

-364 EVEADYKELES
+364 EVEADYKELEKD
-375 GLREEIADIETDYPD
+375 LREEIADIETDYPD

-402 HNPFALASYLT
+402 HDPFALASYLT
-413 AKLYDYTREE
+413 AKLYDYTRQE
-423 AQAEIQALFEKQYTL
+423 AQAELQALFEKQYTL

-464 EIPYDYYILHVTLT
+464 EVPYDYYILHVTLT
-478 NRNMETLAGEL
+478 NKNIETLAGEL
-489 LTPEQKEMFDIYM
+489 LTPEQKEMFDIYI

-508 PDVFGEDYAAGT
+508 PDVFGEDYATT
-520 PGSGEYTDYEIPP
+520 PGGGGQYTDYEIPP

-544 IEEAEKYL
+544 IAEAEKYL

-583 SVGRTTAQGIFNHT
+583 SVGRTTAQGIFNYT
-597 TPIAPSEAKPGDI
+597 APIAPSEAKPGDI

-648 TPYWQSHFYAYGRLP
+648 TPYWQSHFYSYGRLP

>member
-1 MQEFKAKAKRTQKMT
+1 MQEFKARAKITQKMT
-16 RDGVVETNQATG
+16 RDGVVETNKATG
-28 EQTRKSQRE
+28 EQTRTSQRE
-37 TDDFSGDTAENMT
+37 ADDFSGSTAENAA
-50 GKALNRA
+50 GKAFDRA
-57 DTERQ
+57 AAERQ
-62 RHKAKKRRR
+62 RHRAKKRRK
-71 KARKD
+71 KAEKE
-76 AKQAAKA
+76 AKQAKE
-83 ATQPQASRL
+83 ATGKQTSRL
-92 QFKEE
+92 QFSEA

-110 SEKAADRLEAA
+110 SGKAADRLEAA
-121 REKIPKQKRIK
+121 RAKIPKQKRIK

-150 EKTDKPQN
+150 EETDKPPN
-158 GKLHHNPADRPVR
+158 GKLHHNPADRPIQ

-179 KVSEVEKDNSGVEG
+179 KVSEVEKENSGVEG
-193 AHKSEKVAEKAGGYA
+193 AHKTEKLAEKAGGYA

-227 AKAEAASRKADTNY
+227 EKAQAASMKADTNY

-247 KENPELASNPLSR
+247 KENPELAGNPLSR
-260 FHQKQQIKRQ
+260 FHQKRQIKRQ
-270 YAKDLRA
+270 YAKELRNA
-277 AQKAGAT
+277 GKSAGKA
-284 AGKTAGAAKNTRK
+284 AGKTGK
-297 ATQKA
+297 AA

-309 TDFIARHWKGILTV
+309 ADFIARHWKGILTAS
-323 GVFLL
+323 VFLL
-328 LIVMIF
+328 LTVMIF

-342 IIQGGVSSILG
+342 ILQGGVTSIVG

-375 GLREEIADIETDYPD
+375 GLREEISDIETDYPD

-402 HNPFALASYLT
+402 HDPFALASYLT
-413 AKLYDYTREE
+413 AKLYDYTRQE
-423 AQAEIQALFEKQYTL
+423 AQAEIRALFEKQYTL

-445 TRYRTETTTDPETG
+445 TRYRTETATDPETG
-459 ETTTE
+459 ETTTGE
-464 EIPYDYYILHVTLT
+464 VPYDYYILHVTLT
-478 NRNMETLAGEL
+478 NRNIETLAGEL
-489 LTPEQKEMFDIYM
+489 LTPQQKEMFDIYM

-508 PDVFGEDYAAGT
+508 PDVFGDNIYTPT
-520 PGSGEYTDYEIPP
+520 PGGGQYPDYEIPP

-544 IEEAEKYL
+544 IAEAEKYL

-583 SVGRTTAQGIFNHT
+583 SVGRTTAQGIWGYT

-648 TPYWQSHFYAYGRLP
+648 TPYWQQHFYSYGRLP

>member
-1 MQEFKAKAKRTQKMT
+1 MQEFKAKAKTTQKMT

-57 DTERQ
+57 ATERQ

-71 KARKD
+71 KAKKD

-83 ATQPQASRL
+83 AAQPQASRL

-137 DEATGRAKTRLYF
+137 DEATGRAKTRLNF
-150 EKTDKPQN
+150 EKTDKPPN

-193 AHKSEKVAEKAGGYA
+193 AHKSEKVAERAGSYA

-219 KLKPYREA
+219 KLKPYRKA
-227 AKAEAASRKADTNY
+227 AKAEAASQKADTNY

-260 FHQKQQIKRQ
+260 FHQKQQIKKQ

-297 ATQKA
+297 AAQKA

-309 TDFIARHWKGILTV
+309 TDFIARHWKGILTAC
-323 GVFLL
+323 VFML

-342 IIQGGVSSILG
+342 VIQGGVSSVLG
-353 TSYTAEDEAIR
+353 TTYTAEDEAIR
-364 EVEADYKELES
+364 QVEADYKELES

-478 NRNMETLAGEL
+478 NKNIETLAGEL
-489 LTPEQKEMFDIYM
+489 FTPEQKEMFDVYM

-508 PDVFGEDYAAGT
+508 PDVFGDDYATGT

-544 IEEAEKYL
+544 IAEAEKYL

-576 INHSGAG
+576 INQSGVG
-583 SVGRTTAQGIFNHT
+583 SVGRTTAQGIFNYT

-623 SHVGIYVGNGM
+623 SHVGIYAGNGM

>member
-1 MQEFKAKAKRTQKMT
+1 MQEFKATAKTTQKMT

-28 EQTRKSQRE
+28 EQTKKSQRE
-37 TDDFSGDTAENMT
+37 TDDFSGDTAESMT
-50 GKALNRA
+50 GKALDRA
-57 DTERQ
+57 ATERQ
-62 RHKAKKRRR
+62 RHKAKKRRK
-71 KARKD
+71 KAN
-76 AKQAAKA
+76 KA
-83 ATQPQASRL
+83 AQKAQEATGKQTTRL

-110 SEKAADRLEAA
+110 SEKAADKLEAA

-150 EKTDKPQN
+150 EKTDKPPN
-158 GKLHHNPADRPVR
+158 GKLHHNPADRPMR

-179 KVSEVEKDNSGVEG
+179 KVGEVEKDNSGVEG
-193 AHKSEKVAEKAGGYA
+193 AHKSEKVAERAGGYA

-219 KLKPYREA
+219 KLKPYRQA
-227 AKAEAASRKADTNY
+227 AKAEAASQKADTNY

-260 FHQKQQIKRQ
+260 FHQKQQIKKQ
-270 YAKDLRA
+270 YAKELRGVG
-277 AQKAGAT
+277 KS
-284 AGKTAGAAKNTRK
+284 AGKTAKNTRK
-297 ATQKA
+297 AAQKA

-342 IIQGGVSSILG
+342 IIQGGVSSIVG

-364 EVEADYKELES
+364 QVEADYKELER

-459 ETTTE
+459 ETATE

-478 NRNMETLAGEL
+478 NKNIETLAGEL
-489 LTPEQKEMFDIYM
+489 LTPEQKEMFDVYM

-508 PDVFGEDYAAGT
+508 PDVFGDDYATGT

-544 IEEAEKYL
+544 IAEAEKYL

-576 INHSGAG
+576 INQSGVG

-597 TPIAPSEAKPGDI
+597 TPITPSEAKPGDI

-623 SHVGIYVGNGM
+623 SHVGIYAGNGM

-648 TPYWQSHFYAYGRLP
+648 TPYWQSHFYSYGRLP

>member
-1 MQEFKAKAKRTQKMT
+1 MQEFKAKAKTTQKMT
-16 RDGVVETNQATG
+16 RNGVVETNKATG
-28 EQTRKSQRE
+28 EQTRTSQRE
-37 TDDFSGDTAENMT
+37 TDDFSGDTAENVT
-50 GKALNRA
+50 GKAFDRA
-57 DTERQ
+57 ATERQ
-62 RHKAKKRRR
+62 RHKAKKRRK
-71 KARKD
+71 KAEKE
-76 AKQAAKA
+76 AKQAKE
-83 ATQPQASRL
+83 ATGKQTTRL
-92 QFKEE
+92 QFSEA
-97 ERTDPELAKYVKK
+97 ERTDPELAKYVEK

-150 EKTDKPQN
+150 VETDKPPN

-193 AHKSEKVAEKAGGYA
+193 AHKTEKLAERAGGYA
-208 SRKLKEGYRSH
+208 ARKLKEGYRSH
-219 KLKPYREA
+219 RLKPYREA
-227 AKAEAASRKADTNY
+227 AKAEAASQKADTNY

-277 AQKAGAT
+277 AQKAGIT
-284 AGKTAGAAKNTRK
+284 AKKTAGAAKNTRK
-297 ATQKA
+297 AAGKA

-309 TDFIARHWKGILTV
+309 TDFIARHWKAILTV

-342 IIQGGVSSILG
+342 IIQGGVSSVLG

-423 AQAEIQALFEKQYTL
+423 ARAEIQALFEKQYTL

-464 EIPYDYYILHVTLT
+464 EVPYDYYILHVTLT
-478 NRNMETLAGEL
+478 NKNIETLAGEL

-508 PDVFGEDYAAGT
+508 PDVFGDDYAAGT
-520 PGSGEYTDYEIPP
+520 PGGGEYTDYEIPP

-544 IEEAEKYL
+544 IAEAEKYL

-576 INHSGAG
+576 INHSGVG
-583 SVGRTTAQGIFNHT
+583 SVGRTTAQGIFNYT
-597 TPIAPSEAKPGDI
+597 TPIAPGEAKPGDI

-623 SHVGIYVGNGM
+623 SHVGIYAGNGM

-648 TPYWQSHFYAYGRLP
+648 TPYWQSHFYSYGRLP

>member
-1 MQEFKAKAKRTQKMT
+1 MQEFKAKAKMTQKMT
-16 RDGVVETNQATG
+16 RDGVVETNEATG
-28 EQTRKSQRE
+28 EQTRTSQRE
-37 TDDFSGDTAENMT
+37 TDDFSGDTAENVT

-57 DTERQ
+57 AAERQ
-62 RHKAKKRRR
+62 RHKAKKRRK
-71 KARKD
+71 KADK
-76 AKQAAKA
+76 
-83 ATQPQASRL
+83 ATQKAQEATGKQTTRL
-92 QFKEE
+92 QFSEA

-150 EKTDKPQN
+150 EKTDKPPN

-193 AHKSEKVAEKAGGYA
+193 AHKSEKVAERAGGYA
-208 SRKLKEGYRSH
+208 ARKLKEGYRSH

-227 AKAEAASRKADTNY
+227 AKAEAASQKADTNY

-277 AQKAGAT
+277 AQKAGST

-297 ATQKA
+297 AAQKA

-309 TDFIARHWKGILTV
+309 TDFIARHWKAILTV

-342 IIQGGVSSILG
+342 VIQGGVTSIVG

-364 EVEADYKELES
+364 QVEADYKELES

-478 NRNMETLAGEL
+478 NKNIETLAGEL
-489 LTPEQKEMFDIYM
+489 LTPEQKEMFDVYM

-508 PDVFGEDYAAGT
+508 PDVFGDDYATGT
-520 PGSGEYTDYEIPP
+520 PGGGEYTDYEIPP

-544 IEEAEKYL
+544 IAEAEKYL

-576 INHSGAG
+576 INQSGVG

-648 TPYWQSHFYAYGRLP
+648 TPYWQSHFYSYGRLP

>member
-1 MQEFKAKAKRTQKMT
+1 MQEFKAKAKTTQKMT

-28 EQTRKSQRE
+28 EQTKKSQRE

-57 DTERQ
+57 TAERQ
-62 RHKAKKRRR
+62 HHKAKKRRK
-71 KARKD
+71 KADK
-76 AKQAAKA
+76 AVKKAQEATGKQ
-83 ATQPQASRL
+83 TTRL
-92 QFKEE
+92 QFSEA

-110 SEKAADRLEAA
+110 SEKAADKLEAA
-121 REKIPKQKRIK
+121 RDKIPKQKRIK

-150 EKTDKPQN
+150 EKTDKPPN

-193 AHKSEKVAEKAGGYA
+193 AHKSEKVAERAGSYA

-219 KLKPYREA
+219 KLKPYRKA
-227 AKAEAASRKADTNY
+227 AKAEAASQKADTNY

-260 FHQKQQIKRQ
+260 FHQRQQIKKQ

-277 AQKAGAT
+277 AQKAGTT
-284 AGKTAGAAKNTRK
+284 AGKTAKNTRK

-309 TDFIARHWKGILTV
+309 TDFIARHWKAILTV

-342 IIQGGVSSILG
+342 IMQGGVSSVLG
-353 TSYTAEDEAIR
+353 TSYTAEDETIR
-364 EVEADYKELES
+364 EVEADYKELER

-423 AQAEIQALFEKQYTL
+423 ARAEIQALFEKQYTL

-445 TRYRTETTTDPETG
+445 THYRTETTTDPETG

-478 NRNMETLAGEL
+478 NKNIEALAGEL

-508 PDVFGEDYAAGT
+508 PDIFGDDYATGT

-544 IEEAEKYL
+544 IAEAEKYL

-576 INHSGAG
+576 INQSGVG

-610 IFFTGTYDSGSAV
+610 IFFTGTYNSGSAV
-623 SHVGIYVGNGM
+623 SHVGIYAGNGM

>member
-1 MQEFKAKAKRTQKMT
+1 MQEFKAKAKTTQKMT

-37 TDDFSGDTAENMT
+37 TDDFSGDAAENMT
-50 GKALNRA
+50 GKALNHA
-57 DTERQ
+57 ATERR

-71 KARKD
+71 KAKKD

-83 ATQPQASRL
+83 AAQPQASRL

-132 AAREF
+132 AARKF
-137 DEATGRAKTRLYF
+137 DEETGRAKTRLYF
-150 EKTDKPQN
+150 EKTDKPPN

-193 AHKSEKVAEKAGGYA
+193 AHKSEKAAERADSYA

-219 KLKPYREA
+219 KLKPYRAA
-227 AKAEAASRKADTNY
+227 AKAEAASQKADTNY

-247 KENPELASNPLSR
+247 KENPELAGNPLSR

-277 AQKAGAT
+277 AQKAGKT

-297 ATQKA
+297 AAGKA

-342 IIQGGVSSILG
+342 IIQGGVSSIVG

-364 EVEADYKELES
+364 QVEADYKELES
-375 GLREEIADIETDYPD
+375 GLREEIADIETGYPD

-478 NRNMETLAGEL
+478 NKNIETLAGEL
-489 LTPEQKEMFDIYM
+489 LTPEQKEMFDVYM

-508 PDVFGEDYAAGT
+508 PDVFGDDYATGT

-544 IEEAEKYL
+544 IAEAEKYL

-576 INHSGAG
+576 INQSGVG

-623 SHVGIYVGNGM
+623 SHVGIYAGNGM

-648 TPYWQSHFYAYGRLP
+648 TPYWQSHFYSYGRLP

>member
-1 MQEFKAKAKRTQKMT
+1 MQEFKAKAKTTQKMT
-16 RDGVVETNQATG
+16 RDGVVETDKATG
-28 EQTRKSQRE
+28 EQTRTSNRE
-37 TDDFSGDTAENMT
+37 TDDFSGDTAENVT
-50 GKALNRA
+50 GKVFDRA
-57 DTERQ
+57 ATERQ
-62 RHKAKKRRR
+62 RHKAKKRRK
-71 KARKD
+71 KAGKE
-76 AKQAAKA
+76 AKQAKE
-83 ATQPQASRL
+83 ATGKQTARL
-92 QFKEE
+92 QFTDE
-97 ERTDPELAKYVKK
+97 ERTDPELSKYVKK

-121 REKIPKQKRIK
+121 RAKIPKQKRIK
-132 AAREF
+132 MAREF

-150 EKTDKPQN
+150 EETDKPPS
-158 GKLHHNPADRPVR
+158 GKLYHNPADRPIQ
-171 EIKNYVHG
+171 EIKNFVHG
-179 KVSEVEKDNSGVEG
+179 KVGEVEKENSGVEG
-193 AHKSEKVAEKAGGYA
+193 AHKTEKLAEKAGGYA

-227 AKAEAASRKADTNY
+227 EKAQAASMKADTNY

-247 KENPELASNPLSR
+247 KENPELAGNPLSR

-270 YAKDLRA
+270 YAKDLRN
-277 AQKAGAT
+277 
-284 AGKTAGAAKNTRK
+284 AGKSAGKAARK
-297 ATQKA
+297 TGKAA

-328 LIVMIF
+328 LTVLIF

-342 IIQGGVSSILG
+342 MIQGGVTSIIG

-402 HNPFALASYLT
+402 HDPFALASYLT

-445 TRYRTETTTDPETG
+445 TRYRTETTTDPDNG

-464 EIPYDYYILHVTLT
+464 QVPYDYYILHVTLT
-478 NRNMETLAGEL
+478 NKNIETLAGEL

-508 PDVFGEDYAAGT
+508 PDVFGENYAT
-520 PGSGEYTDYEIPP
+520 QPGGGQYTDYEIPP

-544 IEEAEKYL
+544 IAEAEKYL

-583 SVGRTTAQGIFNHT
+583 SIGRTTAQGIFNYT
-597 TPIAPSEAKPGDI
+597 TPIAPGEAKPGDI

-648 TPYWQSHFYAYGRLP
+648 TPYWQQHFYAYGRLP

>member
-1 MQEFKAKAKRTQKMT
+1 MQEFKAKAKTTQKMT
-16 RDGVVETNQATG
+16 RDGVVEINKATG

-37 TDDFSGDTAENMT
+37 TDDFSGDTAENVT
-50 GKALNRA
+50 GKAFDRA
-57 DTERQ
+57 ATERQ
-62 RHKAKKRRR
+62 RHRAKKRRR
-71 KARKD
+71 KAKKE
-76 AKQAAKA
+76 AKQAQE
-83 ATQPQASRL
+83 ATGKQASRL
-92 QFKEE
+92 QFSEA
-97 ERTDPELAKYVKK
+97 ERSDPELAKYVKK

-132 AAREF
+132 AARKF

-158 GKLHHNPADRPVR
+158 GKLHHNPADRPIR
-171 EIKNYVHG
+171 EIKSYVHG
-179 KVSEVEKDNSGVEG
+179 KVGEVEKDNSGVEG
-193 AHKSEKVAEKAGGYA
+193 AHKSEKLAEKAGGYA

-219 KLKPYREA
+219 KLKPYRAA
-227 AKAEAASRKADTNY
+227 AKAEAASQKADTNY

-260 FHQKQQIKRQ
+260 FHQKQQIKKQ
-270 YAKDLRA
+270 YAKDLRT

-342 IIQGGVSSILG
+342 VIQGGVSSIVG

-402 HNPFALASYLT
+402 HDPFALASYLT

-438 TLREEIQ
+438 ALREEIQ

-478 NRNMETLAGEL
+478 NKNIETLAGEL

-520 PGSGEYTDYEIPP
+520 PGGGEYTDYEIPP

-544 IEEAEKYL
+544 IAEAEKYL

-576 INHSGAG
+576 INHSGVG

-623 SHVGIYVGNGM
+623 SHVGIYAGNGM

-648 TPYWQSHFYAYGRLP
+648 TPYWQSHFYSYGRLP

>member
-1 MQEFKAKAKRTQKMT
+1 MQEFKARAKMTQKMT
-16 RDGVVETNQATG
+16 RDGVVETNEATG

-57 DTERQ
+57 ADERQ
-62 RHKAKKRRR
+62 RHKAKKRRK
-71 KARKD
+71 KADK
-76 AKQAAKA
+76 
-83 ATQPQASRL
+83 ATQKAQEATGKQTTRL
-92 QFKEE
+92 QFSEA

-110 SEKAADRLEAA
+110 SEKAADRLETA

-132 AAREF
+132 AARAF

-150 EKTDKPQN
+150 EKTDKPPN

-179 KVSEVEKDNSGVEG
+179 KVTEVEKDNSGVEG
-193 AHKSEKVAEKAGGYA
+193 AHKTENLAERAGGYA
-208 SRKLKEGYRSH
+208 ARKLKEGYRSH

-227 AKAEAASRKADTNY
+227 AKAEAASQKADTNY

-277 AQKAGAT
+277 AQKAGST

-297 ATQKA
+297 AAQKA

-309 TDFIARHWKGILTV
+309 TDFIARHWKAILTV

-342 IIQGGVSSILG
+342 VIQGGVTSIVG

-364 EVEADYKELES
+364 QVEADYKELER

-402 HNPFALASYLT
+402 HDPFTLASYLT

-478 NRNMETLAGEL
+478 NKNMETLAGEL

-508 PDVFGEDYAAGT
+508 PDVFGDDYAAGT
-520 PGSGEYTDYEIPP
+520 PGGGEYTDYEIPP

-583 SVGRTTAQGIFNHT
+583 SVGRTTAQGIFNYT

-648 TPYWQSHFYAYGRLP
+648 TPYWQSHFYSYGRLP

>member
-37 TDDFSGDTAENMT
+37 TEDFSGDTAENMT

-57 DTERQ
+57 ATERQ

-71 KARKD
+71 KAN
-76 AKQAAKA
+76 KA
-83 ATQPQASRL
+83 AQKAQEATGKQTTRL

-150 EKTDKPQN
+150 EKTDKPPN
-158 GKLHHNPADRPVR
+158 GKLHHNPADRPMR

-179 KVSEVEKDNSGVEG
+179 KVGEVEKDNSGVEG
-193 AHKSEKVAEKAGGYA
+193 AHKSEKAAERAGGYA
-208 SRKLKEGYRSH
+208 ARKLKEGYRSH

-227 AKAEAASRKADTNY
+227 ANAEAASRKADTNY

-277 AQKAGAT
+277 AQKAGKT

-297 ATQKA
+297 AAQKT
-302 GEATKKT
+302 GKATKKT

-342 IIQGGVSSILG
+342 IIQGGVSSIVG

-364 EVEADYKELES
+364 QVEADYKELER

-413 AKLYDYTREE
+413 AKLYDYIREE
-423 AQAEIQALFEKQYTL
+423 ARAEIQALFEKQYTL

-459 ETTTE
+459 ETTTK

-478 NRNMETLAGEL
+478 NKNIEALAGEL

-508 PDVFGEDYAAGT
+508 PDVFGDDYATGT

-544 IEEAEKYL
+544 IAEAEKYL

-576 INHSGAG
+576 INQSGVG
-583 SVGRTTAQGIFNHT
+583 SVGRTTAQGIFNYT

-623 SHVGIYVGNGM
+623 SHVGIYAGNGM
-634 MIHCGNPISYASVN
+634 MIHCGNPISYTSVN

>member
-1 MQEFKAKAKRTQKMT
+1 MQEFKAKAKTTQKMT

-28 EQTRKSQRE
+28 EQTQKSQRE

-57 DTERQ
+57 ATERQ

-71 KARKD
+71 KAKKD

-83 ATQPQASRL
+83 AAQPQASRL

-132 AAREF
+132 AARKF
-137 DEATGRAKTRLYF
+137 DEETGRAKTRLYF
-150 EKTDKPQN
+150 EKTDKPPN

-179 KVSEVEKDNSGVEG
+179 KVGEVEKDNSGVEG
-193 AHKSEKVAEKAGGYA
+193 AHKSEKLAERAGGYA

-227 AKAEAASRKADTNY
+227 AKAEAASQKADTNY

-277 AQKAGAT
+277 AQKAGKT
-284 AGKTAGAAKNTRK
+284 AGKTAGAAKNARK
-297 ATQKA
+297 AAGKA

-342 IIQGGVSSILG
+342 IIQGGVSSVLG

-402 HNPFALASYLT
+402 HDPFALASYLT

-478 NRNMETLAGEL
+478 NKNIETLAGEL
-489 LTPEQKEMFDIYM
+489 LTPEQKEMFDVYM

-508 PDVFGEDYAAGT
+508 PDVFGDDYATGT

-544 IEEAEKYL
+544 IAEAEKYL

-576 INHSGAG
+576 INQSGVG
-583 SVGRTTAQGIFNHT
+583 SVGRTTAQGIFNYT
-597 TPIAPSEAKPGDI
+597 TPIAPGEAKPGDI

-623 SHVGIYVGNGM
+623 SHVGIYAGNGM

-648 TPYWQSHFYAYGRLP
+648 TPYWQSHFYSYGRLP

>member
-1 MQEFKAKAKRTQKMT
+1 MQEFKAKAKTTQKMT

-28 EQTRKSQRE
+28 EQTRKSRRE
-37 TDDFSGDTAENMT
+37 TDDFSGGTAENVT
-50 GKALNRA
+50 GKALDRA
-57 DTERQ
+57 ATERQ
-62 RHKAKKRRR
+62 RHKAKKRRK
-71 KARKD
+71 KAEKE
-76 AKQAAKA
+76 AKQAKEA
-83 ATQPQASRL
+83 AGKQTSRL
-92 QFKEE
+92 QFSEA

-150 EKTDKPQN
+150 EKTDKPPDT
-158 GKLHHNPADRPVR
+158 KLHHNPADRPVR

-179 KVSEVEKDNSGVEG
+179 KVGEVEKENSGVEG
-193 AHKSEKVAEKAGGYA
+193 AHKTEKLAEKAGGYA
-208 SRKLKEGYRSH
+208 ARKLKEGYRSH

-227 AKAEAASRKADTNY
+227 AKAEAASMKADTNY
-241 LYHKTL
+241 LYHKAL

-270 YAKDLRA
+270 YAKDLRN
-277 AQKAGAT
+277 
-284 AGKTAGAAKNTRK
+284 AGKSAGKAAKKTGK
-297 ATQKA
+297 AA

-309 TDFIARHWKGILTV
+309 TDFIARHWKAILTV

-342 IIQGGVSSILG
+342 MIQGGVSSVLG

-464 EIPYDYYILHVTLT
+464 EVPYDYYILHVTLT
-478 NRNMETLAGEL
+478 NKNIETLAGEL
-489 LTPEQKEMFDIYM
+489 LTLEQKEMFDIYM

-520 PGSGEYTDYEIPP
+520 PGGGEYTDYEIPP

-544 IEEAEKYL
+544 IAEAEKYL

-583 SVGRTTAQGIFNHT
+583 SVGRTTAQGIFNYT

-648 TPYWQSHFYAYGRLP
+648 TPYWQSHFYFYGRLP

>member
-37 TDDFSGDTAENMT
+37 TEDFSGDTAENMT

-57 DTERQ
+57 ATERQ

-71 KARKD
+71 KAN
-76 AKQAAKA
+76 KA
-83 ATQPQASRL
+83 AQKAQEATGKQTTRL

-150 EKTDKPQN
+150 EKTDKPPN
-158 GKLHHNPADRPVR
+158 GKLHHNPADRPMR

-179 KVSEVEKDNSGVEG
+179 KVGEVEKDNSGVEG
-193 AHKSEKVAEKAGGYA
+193 AHKSEKAAERAGGYA
-208 SRKLKEGYRSH
+208 ARKLKEGYRSH

-277 AQKAGAT
+277 AQKAGKT

-297 ATQKA
+297 AAQKT
-302 GEATKKT
+302 GKATKKT

-342 IIQGGVSSILG
+342 IIQGGVSSIVG

-364 EVEADYKELES
+364 QVEADYKELER

-423 AQAEIQALFEKQYTL
+423 ARAEIQALFEKQYTL

-459 ETTTE
+459 ETTTK

-478 NRNMETLAGEL
+478 NKNIEALAGEL
-489 LTPEQKEMFDIYM
+489 LTPEQKEMFDVYM

-508 PDVFGEDYAAGT
+508 PDVFGDDYATGT

-544 IEEAEKYL
+544 IAEAEKYL

-576 INHSGAG
+576 INQSGVG

-597 TPIAPSEAKPGDI
+597 TPITPREAKPGDI

-623 SHVGIYVGNGM
+623 SHVGIYAGNGM

-648 TPYWQSHFYAYGRLP
+648 TPYWQSHFYSYGRLP